1 MARRYALVIG
11 ITDYDNWNFLPNLSK
26 PAIDAEAVAK
36 FLESTG
42 FENVE
47 RLPNRWIEAEK
58 RYEVVPGK
66 VTGDAILQ
74 ALKKILL
81 GEQTKNQEVFIYFSG
96 HGFCLTNRIGDSET
110 YLATSDSQK
119 NGTNA
124 ISLEKELNP
133 LLRRSSLSNLVVMLD
148 CCHAGALLPENRGLD
163 RTLLEPS
170 LSAFKEKQDYYLI
183 AACRS
188 GQVAWEDKEYS
199 LFTAALLK
207 GLSPEQADR
216 ETGEI
221 SGDRLFDFVS
231 RELRGK
237 GQEPIR
243 MGVGR
248 SLILV
253 KYGVQPQVEAVEPL
267 LDEKRELRCPYQ
279 GLLAFT
285 KKERDF
291 FFGRKQVVETIK
303 FKLDRLNFVPLIG
316 ASGSGKSSVI
326 LAGLIPCL
334 EELGWQILEPIK
346 PGFKPLRNLESSLLS
361 YFQDDEQLLDKCIN
375 NETSEGLKPLLK
387 HFSNE
392 QKKFLLVVDQFEE
405 LFTFALAEQRDR
417 FINLI
422 TQVADFPD
430 SPLAVVTT
438 MRADFIEP
446 CLRYDSL
453 QKLIENN
460 AKYLPTLGGFDLIEA
475 ITEPA
480 KRQGYE
486 ITKDLLSQ
494 ILEDVKQEPGFLPL
508 LEFALTQLWERRDEA
523 KYELTLDAYKAIDGI
538 VGALNCHAD
547 KVYKYRDY
555 EEEKPVKERT
565 ELEKGLIKRI
575 FLNLLQMGDGEKD
588 TRLRQNKSKILSL
601 AGDNEEEQKILIEL
615 VEGNQGLV
623 KSRLLVTG
631 DSEREV
637 NAWIDLAHEA
647 LIEGWGQLNEW
658 RTENREG
665 RRLADKVEKDA
676 KTWEERAKSLDYLW
690 SGDKLAD
697 AEKVLSEYATT
708 VSLSKLAQ
716 EFLQVS
722 SQQELR
728 TYLRSSEVDNLDQ
741 KALEKE
747 AANKSFLT
755 KERLRNLL
763 EDEGEEAQERL
774 AASWLLEQWGEEMPM
789 RKAEVDGEGKIILR
803 VIEEK
808 LPITVVEDLG
818 NGISLEMVEIL
829 GGEFW
834 MGSPEKEEGSSDER
848 PRHQVKVSS
857 FLIGRYPVTQAQWR
871 AVASLT
877 QVERNLNLDP
887 SYFKGNSLPVESV
900 TWYEAVEFCQRLS
913 LATGKEYR
921 LPSEAEW
928 EYACRAGMETPYHF
942 GQEIAPALANYIQE
956 ARQKTTPVRRF
967 HVVNGFGL
975 YSMHGNILEWCTD
988 GWHDNYVGAPTDGS
1002 AWLNNNR
1009 NERLLRGGSWGNNP
1023 RSCRSAYRRTYFP
1036 DYRSSF
1042 FGLRVVVSSW
1052 I

>member
-26 PAIDAEAVAK
+26 PAIDAEAVAQ

-74 ALKKILL
+74 ALKQILL

-133 LLRRSSLSNLVVMLD
+133 LLRRSSLSNLVVLLD
-148 CCHAGALLPENRGLD
+148 CCHAGALLSENRELD

-170 LSAFKEKQDYYLI
+170 LSAFKEKPDYFLI

-188 GQVAWEDKEYS
+188 QQVAWEDEEYS

-207 GLSPEQADR
+207 GLSPEQADPK
-216 ETGEI
+216 TGEI

-253 KYGVQPQVEAVEPL
+253 KYGAQPQVAVVKPL
-267 LDEKRELRCPYQ
+267 LDEKGELRCPYQ

-291 FFGRKQVVETIK
+291 FFGRKRVVEAIK
-303 FKLDRLNFVPLIG
+303 SKLERLNFVPLIG
-316 ASGSGKSSVI
+316 ASGSGKSSVV
-326 LAGLIPCL
+326 LAGLIPWL

-346 PGFKPLRNLESSLLS
+346 PGTYPLTELEFGLRALLS
-361 YFQDDEQLLDKCIN
+361 QEKDLIQNCIYD
-375 NETSEGLKPLLK
+375 SQSGKGLQPLLK
-387 HFSNE
+387 RFPNNG
-392 QKKFLLVVDQFEE
+392 QTFLLVVDQFEE
-405 LFTFALAEQRDR
+405 LFTFAQAEQRDR

-565 ELEKGLIKRI
+565 ELEKVLIKRI

-601 AGDNEEEQKILIEL
+601 AGDNEEEQKVLIEL

-637 NAWIDLAHEA
+637 NAWVDLAHEA

-697 AEKVLSEYATT
+697 AEKVLSEYAST

-722 SQQELR
+722 SQQEL
-728 TYLRSSEVDNLDQ
+728 L
-741 KALEKE
+741 
-747 AANKSFLT
+747 
-755 KERLRNLL
+755 
-763 EDEGEEAQERL
+763 
-774 AASWLLEQWGEEMPM
+774 
-789 RKAEVDGEGKIILR
+789 
-803 VIEEK
+803 
-808 LPITVVEDLG
+808 
-818 NGISLEMVEIL
+818 
-829 GGEFW
+829 
-834 MGSPEKEEGSSDER
+834 
-848 PRHQVKVSS
+848 
-857 FLIGRYPVTQAQWR
+857 
-871 AVASLT
+871 
-877 QVERNLNLDP
+877 
-887 SYFKGNSLPVESV
+887 
-900 TWYEAVEFCQRLS
+900 
-913 LATGKEYR
+913 
-921 LPSEAEW
+921 
-928 EYACRAGMETPYHF
+928 
-942 GQEIAPALANYIQE
+942 
-956 ARQKTTPVRRF
+956 
-967 HVVNGFGL
+967 
-975 YSMHGNILEWCTD
+975 
-988 GWHDNYVGAPTDGS
+988 
-1002 AWLNNNR
+1002 
-1009 NERLLRGGSWGNNP
+1009 
-1023 RSCRSAYRRTYFP
+1023 
-1036 DYRSSF
+1036 
-1042 FGLRVVVSSW
+1042 
-1052 I
+1052 